1 MHRRFFS
8 SDCKTHCHGAFIVL
22 SPGAFLAEILSHLMD
37 PKGCSLRPVVPDDAC
52 SEALL
57 AMMKQCWS
65 ETPKDRPTTDDL
77 EEQFKKIKG

>member
-1 MHRRFFS
+1 MHRRFLALIV
-8 SDCKTHCHGAFIVL
+8 KHTAMGHLYVL

-52 SEALL
+52 SEPLL
-57 AMMKQCWS
+57 AMMRQCWS

-77 EEQFKKIKG
+77 EERFRKIKG